1 MYPIQNARY
10 INIVQFISDPSKE
23 GTPLIGPAVLNVT
36 EEDDVASIYAGWEDD
51 VQCAVKVRCVG
62 WLFLE
67 SPVFPVLIISDEA
80 YKQAI
85 EMGHTNRRAA

>member
-23 GTPLIGPAVLNVT
+23 GTPLIGPAVLSVT

-51 VQCAVKVRCVG
+51 VQCVVKVCCVG
-62 WLFLE
+62 WHLLE
-67 SPVFPVLIISDEA
+67 SQVYRVLILSDEA

-85 EMGHTNRRAA
+85 